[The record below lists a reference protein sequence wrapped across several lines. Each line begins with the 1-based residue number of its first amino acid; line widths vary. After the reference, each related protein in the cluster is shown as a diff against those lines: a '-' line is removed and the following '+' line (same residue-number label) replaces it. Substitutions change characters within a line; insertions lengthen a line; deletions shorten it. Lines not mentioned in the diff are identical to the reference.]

1 MSRTSRRLDGALLS
15 VGQTP
20 LDTTHGP
27 FVAHAFHNLTS
38 GDPALALTCGDLA
51 TGEPLVARVHSS
63 CVTSEAYGA
72 CDCDC
77 AEQLDAA
84 LAQIAAEGRGALFYL
99 TQEGRGAGFAAKAR
113 DRMLVQASRNRL
125 TTFDA
130 YEKMGL
136 RKDQRR
142 YDEVAT
148 MCRLLGIR
156 APLCL
161 LTNNPD
167 KLSSV
172 REAGVAIDGHRP
184 LVMAASPWSRQYLDA
199 KRRSGHLLG
208 ASDAEAATLPEMV
221 ESFEPYVAQTAPAFM
236 RLASYLLPVRG
247 TPPAWFRLHLAL
259 DRTRRTERVILTH
272 GAVADATAPLV
283 RIQPL
288 ALLDR
293 FPLRTPRRRPEWEA
307 TQAAIVAEGAGCV
320 LVTDDGETPDDA
332 TLALLATHLPGRR
345 ARPVGPLAPDVARGL
360 ERHGVVLEPSLALA
374 AA

>member
-1 MSRTSRRLDGALLS
+1 MTRRLDGALLA
-15 VGQTP
+15 VEATP
-20 LDTTHGP
+20 LDTVHGA
-27 FVAHAFHNLTS
+27 FHAHAFHNLTS
-38 GDPALALTCGDLA
+38 GEPALAVTCGDL
-51 TGEPLVARVHSS
+51 GGPEPLLARVHSS

-84 LAQIAAEGRGALFYL
+84 LAQIATEGRGALFYL

-130 YEKMGL
+130 YERMGL

-142 YDEVAT
+142 YDEVAA
-148 MCRLLGIR
+148 MCRLLGVR

-167 KLSSV
+167 KLAAV
-172 REAGVAIDGHRP
+172 GDAGVRIDGHRP

-199 KRRSGHLLG
+199 KLRSGHLL
-208 ASDAEAATLPEMV
+208 ATSDAEAATLPEMV
-221 ESFEPYVAQTAPAFM
+221 ESFEPHVAQTVPAFL

-247 TPPAWFRLHLAL
+247 ETPAWFRLHLAL
-259 DRTRRTERVILTH
+259 DRARRSERVVLSH
-272 GAVADATAPLV
+272 GAVADAEAPLLRV
-283 RIQPL
+283 QPL
-288 ALLDR
+288 ALLER
-293 FPLRTPRRRPEWEA
+293 FPVRTPRRRPEWQA
-307 TQAAIVAEGAGCV
+307 ALAAIVADGAGCV
-320 LVTDDGETPDDA
+320 LVTDEGETPDEA

-345 ARPVGPLAPDVARGL
+345 ARPIGALAPEVARGL
-360 ERHGVVLEPSLALA
+360 ERLGIALEPPLALA